1 MSRRSLYISIQVAL
15 FICPREAESDPVPQT
30 HSFAEKSG
38 GIGYKTRDF
47 WICSQDIL
55 TLDHTDFC
63 AGSRGS
69 ILGLG
74 TDLSDYQT
82 LPSPLT
88 RHLVNVVLHISMHFY
103 SSDGVVVKKTSEDEF
118 YGGDCFGWWCSDLLT
133 DITVIVEEEEE
144 EEEEEDFGVCL
155 SSDNLTSWSQSA
167 KRGYHVTGLGAGK
180 EEAREEAT
188 LRVPVESC
196 SSSTRRSKSWRSLR
210 DLSPTRRRLAELVDP
225 RSPRRR
231 HLSAILNVSIPPD
244 GDDVSDEVRPLKGE
258 TEVDGARVRG
268 RHERLGAALL
278 RCAACG
284 GGGPGT
290 TDDDRRASYQSRLAQ
305 LALSVE
311 DEGPEIYRELDA
323 PRNEFFTTVRQ
334 LDQRL
339 RTLQSNNKQMRAD
352 VRDIQQSFKYEPCP
366 IRLTLDSRETICVK
380 PVSHLAYLLVQRTR
394 WLHGSHRTGKVRRN
408 ALSTIRP
415 RRAGA
420 VQFRV
425 IAEQTACRLAVDARR
440 LTAEL
445 EDLRYLDDLIF
456 MLKGQLERISL
467 RVWPFTMGHVP
478 PGPTTVEEYNLVV

>member
-1 MSRRSLYISIQVAL
+1 
-15 FICPREAESDPVPQT
+15 
-30 HSFAEKSG
+30 
-38 GIGYKTRDF
+38 
-47 WICSQDIL
+47 
-55 TLDHTDFC
+55 
-63 AGSRGS
+63 
-69 ILGLG
+69 
-74 TDLSDYQT
+74 
-82 LPSPLT
+82 
-88 RHLVNVVLHISMHFY
+88 MHFY
-103 SSDGVVVKKTSEDEF
+103 SSDGVVVKKISEDGF

-133 DITVIVEEEEE
+133 DITVIVEEEA
-144 EEEEEDFGVCL
+144 EEEEDFGVCL
-155 SSDNLTSWSQSA
+155 ASDTLTSWSQSA
-167 KRGYHVTGLGAGK
+167 KGGYHVTVLDAGK

-188 LRVPVESC
+188 LRVPAESC

-231 HLSAILNVSIPPD
+231 QLSEILNVSIPPD
-244 GDDVSDEVRPLKGE
+244 GDDLSNEVRPLKGE

-284 GGGPGT
+284 GGGPET
-290 TDDDRRASYQSRLAQ
+290 NDDDRRVSYQSRLAQ

-323 PRNEFFTTVRQ
+323 PRNEFFATVRQ

-339 RTLQSNNKQMRAD
+339 RTLQRNNKQMRAD
-352 VRDIQQSFKYEPCP
+352 VRDIQQSFEYEPCL
-366 IRLTLDSRETICVK
+366 IRPTLDSRETICVK

-394 WLHGSHRTGKVRRN
+394 WLHGSHRTRKVRRN
-408 ALSTIRP
+408 AFTTIRP
-415 RRAGA
+415 RRAVA
-420 VQFRV
+420 VPCSQSLNAHHGISSLKQNPKDCHWSAEHPLVDTLIERANTLLCNIAWSRQQRAHGLPLACGPLV